1 MFSEDTIVAIATAI
15 VPQQGSIGIVRLSG
29 SLSLQIAQT
38 IFVTRSNWQSH
49 HVLYGHIV
57 QPETGQTLDEALVL
71 LMQAPRSYTKEDV
84 IEFHCHGGIIPVQQV
99 LQLCLELGAR
109 LAKAGEFTM
118 RAFLNGRL
126 DLAQAESVA
135 ELVGARSPLAS
146 KMALAG
152 LEGKLSKSIESI
164 RSVCLDILTEVE
176 ARIDFED
183 DLPPLDEQGIKDQVA
198 QVLLKLKQILSTA
211 EQGELL
217 RQGLKVAIVGRP
229 NVGKSSLLNA
239 WSRSDRAIV
248 TDLPG
253 TTRDI
258 VESQLVVNGIPIQ
271 VLDTAGIRESSDQ
284 VERLGIAR
292 SQQAAQR
299 ADLILFTI
307 DAQVG
312 WTNED
317 ELIYQQI
324 KEFPLILLINKIDIA
339 CQNYLESLPSVK
351 KIVEMAA
358 AKNQGI
364 ENLERAIL
372 DYVELDSLTASNL
385 EIAINQRQS
394 AALTT
399 AQISLE
405 QVQQTIENQL
415 PLDFW
420 SIDLRSAIT
429 ALGEITGQEV
439 SESLLERIFSRFC
452 IGK

>member
-183 DLPPLDEQGIKDQVA
+183 DLPPLDEQGIKDQIA
-198 QVLLKLKQILSTA
+198 QVLLKVKQILSTA

>member
-198 QVLLKLKQILSTA
+198 QVLLKVKQILSTA

>member
-71 LMQAPRSYTKEDV
+71 YMQAPRSYTKEDV

-183 DLPPLDEQGIKDQVA
+183 DLPPLDEQGIKDQIA
-198 QVLLKLKQILSTA
+198 QVLLKVKQILSTA

-372 DYVELDSLTASNL
+372 DYIELDSLTASNL

>member
-15 VPQQGSIGIVRLSG
+15 VPEQGSIGIVRLSG

-146 KMALAG
+146 KIALAG

-183 DLPPLDEQGIKDQVA
+183 DLPPLDEQGIKDQIA
-198 QVLLKLKQILSTA
+198 QVLLKVKQILSTA

-312 WTNED
+312 WTSED

-394 AALTT
+394 AALTM

-405 QVQQTIENQL
+405 QVEQTIENQL

>member
-49 HVLYGHIV
+49 HVVYGHIV

-71 LMQAPRSYTKEDV
+71 FMQAPRSYTKEDV

-99 LQLCLELGAR
+99 LQLCLQLGAR

-183 DLPPLDEQGIKDQVA
+183 DLPPLDEQGIKDRIA
-198 QVLLKLKQILSTA
+198 QVLLKVKQILSTA

-339 CQNYLESLPSVK
+339 CQNYQQALPSVK

-364 ENLERAIL
+364 EDLERAIL

-394 AALTT
+394 AALTM

-420 SIDLRSAIT
+420 SIDLRSAI
-429 ALGEITGQEV
+429 ASLGEITGQEV

>member
-71 LMQAPRSYTKEDV
+71 FMQAPRSYTKEDV

-183 DLPPLDEQGIKDQVA
+183 DLPPLDEQEIKDQIA
-198 QVLLKLKQILSTA
+198 QALLKVKQILSTA

-271 VLDTAGIRESSDQ
+271 VLDTAGIRDSSDQ

-339 CQNYLESLPSVK
+339 CQNYQQALPSVK

-364 ENLERAIL
+364 EDLERAIL

-394 AALTT
+394 AALTM

-420 SIDLRSAIT
+420 SIDLRSAI
-429 ALGEITGQEV
+429 ASLGEITGQEV